1 MRWDQPPPK
10 KKNDRAR
17 LGCRPDRIE
26 SDRRYTRDVRFA
38 FFGLPL
44 AALLLEQ
51 DGHHLEPVVLSPVP
65 AVGRRRALRQFG
77 ERVIDASELSRAE
90 VERAVDERLGRPN
103 AILSWFWT
111 RRLPER
117 WLAASPCGYGV
128 HPSLL
133 PRHRGPDPC
142 FWALDQGDLE
152 TGVTL
157 HRLDAAYDTGA
168 IVAQERLSMERIE
181 GGLGAP
187 PRAQAL
193 TAWRLA
199 RALDRPSLRLLRSA
213 AHKLARGEALPE
225 LPQDEAEATW
235 APFPSD
241 ELLKCPWAS
250 PSARV
255 LRRIHALS
263 PEPGVPL
270 VIHEERFELLEACED
285 GSLPSALLPGEAHL
299 SDQVRIRTGDGGL
312 RALLVRLPDG
322 SEISGEQLAAR
333 LARPE
338 AEATGLDEPEMG
350 RFGAMVREGGC

>member
-1 MRWDQPPPK
+1 MHTQASWPPGREAGQVE
-10 KKNDRAR
+10 RAR
-17 LGCRPDRIE
+17 QALGYRVPGFLGVTTDRLQNACSHPNLIE
-26 SDRRYTRDVRFA
+26 SCGRYTRRVRFA

-51 DGHHLEPVVLSPVP
+51 DGHHLDPVVLSPVP
-65 AVGRRRALRQFG
+65 AVGHRRARRRFG
-77 ERVIDASELSRAE
+77 EHLIDAAELSPGA
-90 VERAVDERLGRPN
+90 VERAVDERLGRPS

-117 WLAASPCGYGV
+117 WLSASPRGYGV

-142 FWALDQGDLE
+142 FWALDLGDSE

-168 IVAQERLSMERIE
+168 IVAQERLSIPMLDR
-181 GGLGAP
+181 GVGAP
-187 PRAQAL
+187 TRARAL

-199 RALDRPSLRLLRSA
+199 RALDRPSLRLLREA
-213 AHKLARGEALPE
+213 ARQLARGDALPE
-225 LPQDEAEATW
+225 RPQNEDEATW
-235 APFPSD
+235 APIPSG

-250 PSARV
+250 PTARV

-270 VIHEERFELLEACED
+270 VIHEQHFELLEACED
-285 GSLPSALLPGEAHL
+285 GSLPTALFPGEAHL
-299 SDQVRIRTGDGGL
+299 SDQVRIRTGDGGI
-312 RALLVRLPDG
+312 RALVARLPDG
-322 SEISGEQLAAR
+322 HEISGEELAAL
-333 LARPE
+333 LAS
-338 AEATGLDEPEMG
+338 
-350 RFGAMVREGGC
+350 